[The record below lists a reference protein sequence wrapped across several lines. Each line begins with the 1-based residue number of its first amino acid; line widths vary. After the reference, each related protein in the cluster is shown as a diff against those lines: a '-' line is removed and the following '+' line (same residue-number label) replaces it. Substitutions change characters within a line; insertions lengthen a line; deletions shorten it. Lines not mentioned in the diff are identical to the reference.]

1 MIEGHGAVLGAGA
14 WGTALACLLSSRGQ
28 PAVLWARRAEVAK
41 ALREDRENRAYLP
54 AVSLPP
60 ALRVTADLKEAVG
73 GAGLVVFAVPAQHL
87 RAIAAQVAPS
97 LSQAPPLAV
106 SAAKGLEVATG
117 SRMTQA
123 LAATLPASCAGRLAT
138 LSGPTFA
145 GEVGRGL
152 PAAAVVAAAD
162 PLVGA
167 AVQRALSGP
176 TFRLYVTTDLLGV
189 ELAGAV
195 KNVIAIAAGIAD
207 GLALGA
213 SARAALITRGLAEMS
228 RLGRAL
234 GARPETFAGLAGVG
248 DLILTCSSD
257 LSRNRTLGLE
267 LGRGGDLPQILAGRR
282 TVAEGVETAR
292 AVKAVAARAG
302 VETPICAQV
311 HAVLFEGRP
320 PREALNL
327 LMARELKV
335 EGD

>member
-1 MIEGHGAVLGAGA
+1 MTEGHAAVLGAGA
-14 WGTALACLLSSRGQ
+14 WGTALACLLSSRDH
-28 PAVLWARRAEVAK
+28 PTVLWARRPEVAK
-41 ALREDRENRAYLP
+41 ALLEDRENRADLP
-54 AVSLPP
+54 AVPLPQ
-60 ALRVTADLKEAVG
+60 ALRVTADIREAAG
-73 GAGLVVFAVPAQHL
+73 GAGLVLFAVPAQHL

-97 LSQAPPLAV
+97 LSQPPLTV

-117 SRMTQA
+117 SRMTEV
-123 LAATLPASCAGRLAT
+123 LAATLPAGCAGRIAA

-145 GEVGRGL
+145 AEVGRGL

-162 PLVGA
+162 AAVGG

-176 TFRLYVTTDLLGV
+176 TFRLYVTTDVLGV

-195 KNVIAIAAGIAD
+195 KNVVAIAAGVAD

-213 SARAALITRGLAEMS
+213 SARASLITRGLAEMS

-257 LSRNRTLGLE
+257 LSRNRTVGLE
-267 LGRGGDLPQILAGRR
+267 LGRGRGLPEILAGRN

-292 AVKAVAARAG
+292 AVKAVAARLG

-311 HAVLFEGRP
+311 HAILFEGRP
-320 PREALNL
+320 PREALTL
-327 LMARELKV
+327 LMTRELKV
-335 EGD
+335 EAD

>member
-1 MIEGHGAVLGAGA
+1 MIAGRAAVLGAGA
-14 WGTALACLLSSRGQ
+14 WGTALACLLSSRGH
-28 PAVLWARRAEVAK
+28 PTVLWARRPEVAK
-41 ALREDRENRAYLP
+41 ALREEGENRAYLP
-54 AVSLPP
+54 AIPLPP
-60 ALRVTADLKEAVG
+60 GLHVTADLAEAVR
-73 GAGLVVFAVPAQHL
+73 GAGLVLFAVPAQHL

-97 LSQAPPLAV
+97 LKDAPLTV

-117 SRMTQA
+117 SRMTEV
-123 LAATLPASCAGRLAT
+123 LAATLPAACAGRIAA

-145 GEVGRGL
+145 TEVGRGL
-152 PAAAVVAAAD
+152 PAAAAVAAPD
-162 PLVGA
+162 A
-167 AVQRALSGP
+167 AVGTAVQHILSGP

-195 KNVIAIAAGIAD
+195 KNVVAIAAGVAD

-213 SARAALITRGLAEMS
+213 SARASLITRGLAEVS

-257 LSRNRTLGLE
+257 LSRNRTVGLE
-267 LGRGGDLPQILAGRR
+267 LGRGRSLPEILAGRR

-292 AVKAVAARAG
+292 AVKAVAARLG

-311 HAVLFEGRP
+311 HAILFEGRP
-320 PREALNL
+320 PREALTL
-327 LMARELKV
+327 LMTRELKV
-335 EGD
+335 EAD

>member
-1 MIEGHGAVLGAGA
+1 MIEGDAAVLGAGA
-14 WGTALACLLSSRGQ
+14 WGTALACLLSSRDH
-28 PAVLWARRAEVAK
+28 PTVLWARRAEVAK
-41 ALREDRENRAYLP
+41 ALREDRENRVYLP
-54 AVSLPP
+54 AVPLPP
-60 ALRVTADLKEAVG
+60 ALRVTTDITEAVG
-73 GAGLVVFAVPAQHL
+73 GAGLVLFVVPAQHL
-87 RAIAAQVAPS
+87 RAIAAQVAPA
-97 LSQAPPLAV
+97 LGGAPLTV

-117 SRMTQA
+117 SRMTEV
-123 LAATLPASCAGRLAT
+123 LAASLPASCAGRLAA

-145 GEVGRGL
+145 AEVGRGL

-162 PLVGA
+162 AAVGT

-176 TFRLYVTTDLLGV
+176 TFRLYVTTDVLGV

-195 KNVIAIAAGIAD
+195 KNVVAIAAGVAD

-213 SARAALITRGLAEMS
+213 SARASLITRGLAEMS
-228 RLGRAL
+228 RLGRAV

-267 LGRGGDLPQILAGRR
+267 LGRGRDLPQILAGRR

-292 AVKAVAARAG
+292 AVKAVAARLG
-302 VETPICAQV
+302 VDTPICAQV
-311 HAVLFEGRP
+311 HAILFEGRP

-327 LMARELKV
+327 LMGRELKV
-335 EGD
+335 EAD

>member
-1 MIEGHGAVLGAGA
+1 MIEGDAAVLGAGA
-14 WGTALACLLSSRGQ
+14 WGTALACLLSSRDH
-28 PAVLWARRAEVAK
+28 PTVLWARRAEVAK
-41 ALREDRENRAYLP
+41 ALREDRENRVYLP
-54 AVSLPP
+54 AVPLPP
-60 ALRVTADLKEAVG
+60 ALRVTTDITEAVG
-73 GAGLVVFAVPAQHL
+73 GAGLVLFAVPAQHL
-87 RAIAAQVAPS
+87 RAIAAQVAPA
-97 LSQAPPLAV
+97 LGGAPLTV

-117 SRMTQA
+117 SRMTEV
-123 LAATLPASCAGRLAT
+123 LAASLPASCAGRLAA

-145 GEVGRGL
+145 AEVGRGL

-162 PLVGA
+162 AAVGT
-167 AVQRALSGP
+167 AVQRALSGS
-176 TFRLYVTTDLLGV
+176 TFRLYVTTDVLGV

-195 KNVIAIAAGIAD
+195 KNVVAIAAGVAD

-213 SARAALITRGLAEMS
+213 SARASLITRGLAEMS

-267 LGRGGDLPQILAGRR
+267 LGRGRDLPQILAGRR

-292 AVKAVAARAG
+292 AVKAVAARLG
-302 VETPICAQV
+302 VDAPICTQV
-311 HAVLFEGRP
+311 HAILFEGRP

-327 LMARELKV
+327 LMGRELKV
-335 EGD
+335 EAD